1 MLLWLGQLGDGVET
15 EGQMYLELITG
26 VKPHFE
32 LESVDIKCF
41 RAIALQIQD
50 LDKPNW
56 TLNDVHHIQWMIQII
71 LFMCYFYLQAFNNGW
86 SW

>member
-1 MLLWLGQLGDGVET
+1 MET

-32 LESVDIKCF
+32 LESIDRKCF
-41 RAIALQIQD
+41 RAIELQIQD

-56 TLNDVHHIQWMIQII
+56 TLNDDHHIR
-71 LFMCYFYLQAFNNGW
+71 
-86 SW
+86 

>member
-1 MLLWLGQLGDGVET
+1 MET

-26 VKPHFE
+26 VKAHFE
-32 LESVDIKCF
+32 LESIDRKCF

-56 TLNDVHHIQWMIQII
+56 TLNAMMIII
-71 LFMCYFYLQAFNNGW
+71 FGERFRPFIMCYLYLQAFNNGW
-86 SW
+86 S